1 MSETPTQSSR
11 SYDID
16 AMRAA
21 IKKCDENIRTFEQ
34 AIEME
39 QATKRDYARIV
50 RELEAKADGAN
61 G

>member
-1 MSETPTQSSR
+1 
-11 SYDID
+11 
-16 AMRAA
+16 MRAA

>member
-21 IKKCDENIRTFEQ
+21 IKKCDENIRTFEL
-34 AIEME
+34 AIEQE

-50 RELEAKADGAN
+50 RELESAN
-61 G
+61 DNG